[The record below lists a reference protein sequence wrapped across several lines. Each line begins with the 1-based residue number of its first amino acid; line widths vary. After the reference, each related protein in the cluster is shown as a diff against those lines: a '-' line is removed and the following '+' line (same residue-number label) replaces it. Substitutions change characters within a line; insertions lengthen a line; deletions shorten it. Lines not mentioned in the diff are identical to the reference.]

1 MSSVTTTWI
10 VVRAF
15 LPFFVLLSCAFGFV
29 WMLHTA
35 NRRRAAQA
43 DAPPVRKGKD
53 KRRARRRDDG
63 DADDDDDEDD
73 DDDDPSREEFERK
86 ERLRAAEAHAA
97 KVAEQKELHRW
108 QAAAA
113 AAAERAA
120 RLERDAV
127 EQRILSAADVV
138 RRLRVVTV
146 DALAAQLDVPVAPL
160 LAHLKSLSVDG
171 DGGLF
176 VLDTAA
182 ADGHARMVH
191 LAADR
196 VAAVRAFVERSGRFD
211 LRALA
216 ATIDL
221 QLQ

>member
-1 MSSVTTTWI
+1 VTNTWI

-29 WMLHTA
+29 WILHTA

-53 KRRARRRDDG
+53 KRRARRRDD
-63 DADDDDDEDD
+63 DDDDDDEDD
-73 DDDDPSREEFERK
+73 DNDSDGSREEFERK

-120 RLERDAV
+120 RLERDEV
-127 EQRILSAADVV
+127 ERRILSAADVV
-138 RRLRVVTV
+138 RRVRVVSV

-160 LAHLKSLSVDG
+160 LAHLKSLSADG

-176 VLDTAA
+176 FLDTAA
-182 ADGHARMVH
+182 ADGHARVVH
-191 LAADR
+191 LAADK

-216 ATIDL
+216 ATIDS